1 VAAQINTI
9 RRTVMER
16 ILENGSRRT
25 LLAVL
30 KNAHIH
36 DIIEVSR
43 QEDIP
48 KLYEALRFLPDDPG
62 VSFMIPILIIRD

>member
-1 VAAQINTI
+1 
-9 RRTVMER
+9 MER
-16 ILENGSRRT
+16 ILENSSRKT

-30 KNAHIH
+30 KNAHIY

-48 KLYEALRFLPDDPG
+48 KLYEALRFLPDDPT

>member
-1 VAAQINTI
+1 
-9 RRTVMER
+9 MER
-16 ILENGSRRT
+16 IMENGSRKT

-30 KNAHIH
+30 KNSYIY

-48 KLYEALRFLPDDPG
+48 KLYEAVRFLPDDPT
-62 VSFMIPILIIRD
+62 VSFIMPILIIRD

>member
-1 VAAQINTI
+1 MTVQINTM
-9 RRTVMER
+9 RRTAMER
-16 ILENGSRRT
+16 ILENGSPKP

-30 KNAHIH
+30 KNAYIY

-48 KLYEALRFLPDDPG
+48 KLYEALRFLPDDPT
-62 VSFMIPILIIRD
+62 VSFMILILTIRD